1 MVNLRHGFA
10 VHRLVALV
18 PNSRDFHV
26 CVWLRDL
33 NALEPIKAGRQRVS
47 NKKNGKKR
55 VTMKGLTQRRGSQL
69 RSEDLSLLLA
79 RCLPSVF

>member
-1 MVNLRHGFA
+1 VVDLRHWFA

-18 PNSRDFHV
+18 SYRRDFHV
-26 CVWLRDL
+26 RVRLRDL
-33 NALEPIKAGRQRVS
+33 YPLEPIKAGRQRVS